1 MVFKINPHR
10 YNCPFCGKELES
22 KFSKCFNLYCQG
34 QKFNKGNLVIYRL
47 NPEFG
52 IGRVVK
58 KLDIPASKSLDDE
71 DTFFIKKF
79 KVIFKDNIIKIIH
92 PIDLVH
98 YIFELN
104 ERLITKQGTG
114 VINSDDFLIKD
125 GLVSYEFLLPNGK
138 ITQVFEP
145 DIYSKYERPLE
156 ALIKSKE
163 FDPPQNFLIKYWAN
177 LFHSYYTS
185 YQIKCIT
192 NSRLSLMPHQINV
205 AHRLSEEYFPRVI
218 LADEVG
224 LGKTIEAG
232 IYIKEMMARNLAER
246 ILIIVPASLLN
257 QWQFE
262 MQNKFNI
269 RFTIYDGKK
278 IKELK
283 KKRSY
288 KSANLLSN
296 LFYYDN
302 LIICSLQFARN
313 RKYIELL
320 SQVSWDIVIFDEAH
334 HLRRYLLN
342 AITGYYRE
350 TLNYK
355 LARNLS
361 QNAESLLLLTATPLQ
376 LHSFEL
382 YSLIELIHPEI
393 FENFSD
399 FEHFRKNMPFIN
411 LLVTNLNQIEKLNN
425 FEVKNAIKLL
435 KNLRYVDKDK
445 NSEQVLLQIKDDSF
459 KLDLT
464 NKIEKDHTLSKFLIR
479 NRKKNVFFKEFLN
492 KRVVKT
498 IMVYPTK
505 QELDLYNEIRLY
517 LAQIYNASI
526 SKENAGI
533 GFVVTT
539 LQKLLTSSKYA
550 FLKSLERR
558 LEQINRFKDI
568 FLKFDVMKEEDPEFY
583 ELELEDQTLDS
594 EIIGFKESLSQE
606 QPDESF
612 NIINQEKILKE
623 FYEKLKNLPYD
634 SKADKLIEIIN
645 KIYSQ
650 NPNEKIIIFTQF
662 VDTLLHL
669 KDLIEKQNESYLVE
683 VFYGG
688 LDKNQKDL
696 AVERFRNNKTF
707 SILISTEIG
716 GEGRNF
722 QFCRILINY
731 DLPWNPMKLE
741 QRIGRLDRIG
751 QESREIYIYN
761 LFMEGT
767 IETDVISALLK
778 RINLFEESIGI
789 LEPII
794 GKIEKDFKNLIFI
807 EDEKK
812 KRNRLN
818 EFYRTL
824 DEEIQKAKEIEMQL
838 DDLMIDKKSFQMEG
852 LITSLA
858 SCIDVKLSH
867 NELFL
872 LMKYFFNVDNSKYGS
887 LSISEEG
894 SKSSTET
901 KILLTEILSRNAK
914 YRLSKDYLGTF
925 NLEYAR
931 KKEEIDFFALG
942 HPLINSILDYTMG
955 NLFPGSFTV
964 LLLKRDALPENLDLI
979 NYQYKE
985 LYLFIFTI
993 KFQGYIIENQIS
1005 AVLFDQNGNEVE
1017 KLADFILNIENFDKI
1032 FNFDKVNSIELHYKD
1047 IDALSKIAK
1056 KIVKSKISIW
1066 KNEIKTLNDKIF
1078 ELEKSKKEKIYAH
1091 KRNFLF
1097 FKLNSLKQRLERKET
1112 NRPSERQ
1119 LKNINK
1125 MPDETKKQERLDK
1138 IQKLEEEIKFIE
1150 RDIHNVE
1157 KKLDDLSFEYED
1169 LKQEMIKRNLAKFY
1183 TNLLSFAVIKLT

>member
-1 MVFKINPHR
+1 M
-10 YNCPFCGKELES
+10 YNCHFCGNELKS
-22 KFSKCFNLYCQG
+22 RFSKCFNLYCQG
-34 QKFNKGNLVIYRL
+34 QKFNKGNLVVYRL

-58 KLDIPASKSLDDE
+58 KLEIPASKSLDDE
-71 DTFFIKKF
+71 DTFFITKF
-79 KVIFKDNIIKIIH
+79 KVVFKDSNIKIIH
-92 PIDLVH
+92 PIDLIH
-98 YIFELN
+98 YIFEIN
-104 ERLITKQGTG
+104 ERVITNQGTG
-114 VINSDDFLIKD
+114 IINSENFLIKG
-125 GLVSYEFLLPNGK
+125 GLVSYEFLMPNGK
-138 ITQVFEP
+138 ITQIFEP
-145 DIYSKYERPLE
+145 EIYSKYEKPLE
-156 ALIKSKE
+156 GLIKSKRI
-163 FDPPQNFLIKYWAN
+163 DSPQNFLIKYWAN

-205 AHRLSEEYFPRVI
+205 AHRLSEEHFPRVI

-246 ILIIVPASLLN
+246 ILIIVPASLLT

-269 RFTIYDGKK
+269 SFTIYDGKK

-283 KKRSY
+283 KKGSY

-296 LFYYDN
+296 PFYYDN

-320 SQVSWDIVIFDEAH
+320 SQISWDIIIFDEAH

-342 AITGYYRE
+342 TMTGYYRE
-350 TLNYK
+350 TLNYE

-382 YSLIELIHPEI
+382 YSLIELIHPEV

-411 LLVTNLNQIEKLNN
+411 LLVSNLNQIEKLNN
-425 FEVKNAIKLL
+425 FEVKNTIKLL
-435 KNLRYVDKDK
+435 KNLRYIDKRK
-445 NSEQVLLQIKDDSF
+445 NNEQVLLQIKDDSF
-459 KLDLT
+459 KLNLI

-479 NRKKNVFFKEFLN
+479 NRKKNVFSKEFVS
-492 KRVVKT
+492 KRLVNT

-505 QELDLYNEIRLY
+505 QELYLYNEIRLY

-533 GFVVTT
+533 GFVITT

-568 FLKFDVMKEEDPEFY
+568 FLKLDVIKEEDPEFY

-594 EIIGFKESLSQE
+594 EIIGFKESVTQE
-606 QPDESF
+606 QSDESF
-612 NIINQEKILKE
+612 NIINQEKILKD

-645 KIYSQ
+645 EIYLQ
-650 NPNEKIIIFTQF
+650 NPKEKILIFTQF
-662 VDTLLHL
+662 VDTLLYL
-669 KDLIEKQNESYLVE
+669 KDLIGKQNERYLVE
-683 VFYGG
+683 IFYGG
-688 LDKNQKDL
+688 LDKNQKDA
-696 AVERFRNNKTF
+696 AVERFRNSKKL

-812 KRNRLN
+812 KRNKLN

-872 LMKYFFNVDNSKYGS
+872 LMKYFFKLDNNKYGY
-887 LSISEEG
+887 LKLSEEDPEKRDNEIG
-894 SKSSTET
+894 TET
-901 KILLTEILSRNAK
+901 KILLNEILSRNPK
-914 YRLSKDYLGTF
+914 YRLLKEYLGTF
-925 NLEYAR
+925 SLEYAR
-931 KKEEIDFFALG
+931 NKEEIDFFALG
-942 HPLINSILDYTMG
+942 HPLINSILDYTMES
-955 NLFPGSFTV
+955 LFPGSFTV
-964 LLLKRDALPENLDLI
+964 LLLRRDALQEKLDLVVH
-979 NYQYKE
+979 QYKE
-985 LYLFIFTI
+985 IYLFIFTI

-1005 AVLFDQNGNEVE
+1005 AVLVDQNGNELE
-1017 KLADFILNIENFDKI
+1017 KLTDFILNIENFDKI
-1032 FNFDKVNSIELHYKD
+1032 FNFNDLNHEIDLNYKD
-1047 IDALSKIAK
+1047 IDVLSKTAK
-1056 KIVKSKISIW
+1056 KIVKPKTSLW
-1066 KNEIKTLNDKIF
+1066 KKEIKILNDKLF
-1078 ELEKSKKEKIYAH
+1078 DLERSKKEKIYAH
-1091 KRNFLF
+1091 KRNVLF
-1097 FKLNSLKQRLERKET
+1097 FKQDSLKQRLERKK
-1112 NRPSERQ
+1112 NSRPTQRQ
-1119 LKNINK
+1119 LQNIDK
-1125 MPDETKKQERLDK
+1125 MSDETKKQERLDK
-1138 IQKLEEEIKFIE
+1138 IQKLDEEINYIE
-1150 RDIHNVE
+1150 KDMQNME

>member
-1 MVFKINPHR
+1 M
-10 YNCPFCGKELES
+10 YNCHFCGNELES
-22 KFSKCFNLYCQG
+22 RFSKCFNIYCQG
-34 QKFNKGNLVIYRL
+34 QKFNKGNLVVYRL
-47 NPEFG
+47 NPEFR

-58 KLDIPASKSLDDE
+58 RIEIPASKSLDDE
-71 DTFFIKKF
+71 DTFFITKF
-79 KVIFKDNIIKIIH
+79 KVVFKDNIIKIIH

-104 ERLITKQGTG
+104 ERVITKQGNG
-114 VINSDDFLIKD
+114 IINSKEFLIKD

-138 ITQVFEP
+138 ITQIFEP
-145 DIYSKYERPLE
+145 EIYSKYEKPLE
-156 ALIKSKE
+156 GLIKSKRI
-163 FDPPQNFLIKYWAN
+163 DPPQNFLIKYWAN

-205 AHRLSEEYFPRVI
+205 AHRLSEEHFPRVI

-269 RFTIYDGKK
+269 SFTIYDGKK

-283 KKRSY
+283 KKGSY

-296 LFYYDN
+296 PFYYDN
-302 LIICSLQFARN
+302 LIICSIQFARN

-320 SQVSWDIVIFDEAH
+320 SQISWDIIIFDEAH

-342 AITGYYRE
+342 AMTGYYRE
-350 TLNYK
+350 TLNYV
-355 LARNLS
+355 LARNLI

-382 YSLIELIHPEI
+382 YSLIELIHPEV

-411 LLVTNLNQIEKLNN
+411 LLVSNLNQIEKLNN
-425 FEVKNAIKLL
+425 FEVKNTIKLL
-435 KNLRYVDKDK
+435 KNLRYIDKRK
-445 NSEQVLLQIKDDSF
+445 NNEQVLLQIKDDSF
-459 KLDLT
+459 KLNLI

-479 NRKKNVFFKEFLN
+479 NRKKNVFSKEFVS
-492 KRVVKT
+492 KRLVNT

-533 GFVVTT
+533 GFVITT

-568 FLKFDVMKEEDPEFY
+568 FLKLDVIKEEDPEYY
-583 ELELEDQTLDS
+583 ELELEDQTIDS
-594 EIIGFKESLSQE
+594 EIIGLKESLTQE
-606 QPDESF
+606 QSDESF
-612 NIINQEKILKE
+612 NIFNQEKILKD

-645 KIYSQ
+645 DIYSQ
-650 NPNEKIIIFTQF
+650 NPKEKILIFTQF

-669 KDLIEKQNESYLVE
+669 KDLIERQRESYLVE
-683 VFYGG
+683 IFYGG
-688 LDKNQKDL
+688 LDKNQKDA
-696 AVERFRNNKTF
+696 AVERFRNNKKL

-722 QFCRILINY
+722 QFGRILINY

-794 GKIEKDFKNLIFI
+794 GKIEKDFKKLIFI

-812 KRNRLN
+812 KRNKLN

-838 DDLMIDKKSFQMEG
+838 DDLMIDKKSFQMER
-852 LITSLA
+852 LTTILA
-858 SCIDVKLSH
+858 SCVDVKLTH

-872 LMKYFFNVDNSKYGS
+872 LMKYFFNLDNNKYGY
-887 LSISEEG
+887 LKVSEEDFEKVKDDFELQ
-894 SKSSTET
+894 SKI
-901 KILLTEILSRNAK
+901 KLKDMLLKNLNYKFLRE
-914 YRLSKDYLGTF
+914 YLGTF
-925 NLEYAR
+925 SLELAR

-942 HPLINSILDYTMG
+942 HPLINGILDYCINDEFHG
-955 NLFPGSFTV
+955 NFSILG
-964 LLLKRDALPENLDLI
+964 LKKKILEKYYDLKSI
-979 NYQYKE
+979 KKEE
-985 LYLFIFTI
+985 LYLFIFTV

-1005 AVLFDQNGNEVE
+1005 AVLVDQNGNELE
-1017 KLADFILNIENFDKI
+1017 KLTDFILNIENFEKI
-1032 FNFDKVNSIELHYKD
+1032 FNFNDLNHEIDLNYKD
-1047 IDALSKIAK
+1047 IDALSKTAK
-1056 KIVKSKISIW
+1056 KIVKSKTSLW
-1066 KNEIKTLNDKIF
+1066 KNEIKILNDKIF
-1078 ELEKSKKEKIYAH
+1078 DLERSKKEKVYAH
-1091 KRNFLF
+1091 KRNVLF
-1097 FKLNSLKQRLERKET
+1097 FKLDSLKQRLERKR
-1112 NRPSERQ
+1112 NSRPTERQ
-1119 LKNINK
+1119 LQNINK
-1125 MPDETKKQERLDK
+1125 MSDETKKQERLDK
-1138 IQKLEEEIKFIE
+1138 IQKLEEEIMFIE
-1150 RDIHNVE
+1150 RDIQNVE
-1157 KKLDDLSFEYED
+1157 KKIDDLSFEFED
-1169 LKQEMIKRNLAKFY
+1169 LKQEMIKKNLAKFY
-1183 TNLLSFAVIKLT
+1183 TNLFSFAVIKLT

>member
-1 MVFKINPHR
+1 MYK
-10 YNCPFCGKELES
+10 CPFCGNELES
-22 KFSKCFNLYCQG
+22 RFSKCFNLYCQG
-34 QKFNKGNLVIYRL
+34 QKFNKGNLVVYRL

-58 KLDIPASKSLDDE
+58 KLEIPASKSLDEE
-71 DTFFIKKF
+71 DTFLITKF
-79 KVIFKDNIIKIIH
+79 KVVFKDNIIKIIH
-92 PIDLVH
+92 LVDLVH

-104 ERLITKQGTG
+104 ERIITKQGIG
-114 VINSDDFLIKD
+114 IINSHDFLIED
-125 GLVSYEFLLPNGK
+125 GLVSYEFLLSNGK
-138 ITQVFEP
+138 ITQIFEP
-145 DIYSKYERPLE
+145 EIYSKYETSLE
-156 ALIKSKE
+156 GIIKSKKL
-163 FDPPQNFLIKYWAN
+163 DPPQNFLIKYWAN

-185 YQIKCIT
+185 YKIKCIT

-205 AHRLSEEYFPRVI
+205 AHRLSEEHFPRII

-269 RFTIYDGKK
+269 NFIIYDGKK
-278 IKELK
+278 IKKLK
-283 KKRSY
+283 KRGSY
-288 KSANLLSN
+288 KSANLLN
-296 LFYYDN
+296 NPFYYDN

-313 RKYIELL
+313 RKYIKLL

-342 AITGYYRE
+342 SVTGNYKE
-350 TLNYK
+350 TLNYE
-355 LARNLS
+355 LARNLN

-382 YSLIELIHPEI
+382 FSLIELIHPEA
-393 FENFSD
+393 FENFGD

-411 LLVTNLNQIEKLNN
+411 LLVSNLNQIEKLNN
-425 FEVKNAIKLL
+425 FEIKNTIKLL
-435 KNLRYVDKDK
+435 KNLQYIDK
-445 NSEQVLLQIKDDSF
+445 NKNIEQILLQIKEDSF
-459 KLDLT
+459 KLNLI

-479 NRKKNVFFKEFLN
+479 NRKKNVFSKEFLN
-492 KRVVKT
+492 KRVVNT

-505 QELDLYNEIRLY
+505 QELNLYNEIRLY

-533 GFVVTT
+533 GFVITT
-539 LQKLLTSSKYA
+539 LQKLLTSSKHA

-558 LEQINRFKDI
+558 LEQINRYKDI
-568 FLKFDVMKEEDPEFY
+568 FLKLDVIKEEDPEYY
-583 ELELEDQTLDS
+583 ELELEDETLDS
-594 EIIGFKESLSQE
+594 EIFGYNESSTQK
-606 QPDESF
+606 QPDDSY

-623 FYEKLKNLPYD
+623 FYNKLKNLPYD

-645 KIYSQ
+645 EIYLQ
-650 NPNEKIIIFTQF
+650 NPKEKILIFTQF

-669 KDLIEKQNESYLVE
+669 KDLIERQNDKYLVE
-683 VFYGG
+683 IFYGG
-688 LDKNQKDL
+688 LDKNQKDA
-696 AVERFRNNKTF
+696 AVERFRSNAEF

-789 LEPII
+789 LEPIV

-812 KRNRLN
+812 KRTKLN

-852 LITSLA
+852 LVTSLS
-858 SCIDVKLSH
+858 SCVDVKLSH
-867 NELFL
+867 DELFL
-872 LMKYFFNVDNSKYGS
+872 LMQYFFNLNNNKYGY
-887 LSISEEG
+887 LKISEKDSEI
-894 SKSSTET
+894 
-901 KILLTEILSRNAK
+901 KIILSEILARNAK
-914 YRLSKDYLGTF
+914 YNLLKDYFGTF

-942 HPLINSILDYTMG
+942 HPLINSILDYTTG
-955 NLFPGSFTV
+955 SLFPGSFTL
-964 LLLKRDALPENLDLI
+964 LLLKRDKLPKKIDLA
-979 NYQYKE
+979 NKQE
-985 LYLFIFTI
+985 LYLFIFTV

-1005 AVLFDQNGNEVE
+1005 AVIVDQNGNEC
-1017 KLADFILNIENFDKI
+1017 KNLADVILNIENFDKI
-1032 FNFDKVNSIELHYKD
+1032 YNFNHVNSNIIDLNYND
-1047 IDALSKIAK
+1047 INQLSKIAK
-1056 KIVKSKISIW
+1056 KIVKSKTTLW
-1066 KNEIKTLNDKIF
+1066 KKEIKTLNDKIF
-1078 ELEKSKKEKIYAH
+1078 NTERSKKEKIYAH
-1091 KRNFLF
+1091 KRNVLF
-1097 FKLNSLKQRLERKET
+1097 SKLDLLRQRLEKKRT
-1112 NRPSERQ
+1112 YLPSERQ
-1119 LKNINK
+1119 LQNVSK
-1125 MPDETKKQERLDK
+1125 MSDETKKQEKLDK
-1138 IQKLEEEIKFIE
+1138 IQNLEEEIQFIE
-1150 RDIHNVE
+1150 RDINNVE

-1169 LKQEMIKRNLAKFY
+1169 LKKDMIKRNLAKFY
-1183 TNLLSFAVIKLT
+1183 TNLLSFAIIKLM

>member
-1 MVFKINPHR
+1 M
-10 YNCPFCGKELES
+10 YNCHFCGNELES
-22 KFSKCFNLYCQG
+22 RFSKCFNLYCQG
-34 QKFNKGNLVIYRL
+34 QKFNKGNLIVYRL

-58 KLDIPASKSLDDE
+58 RIEIPASKSLDDE
-71 DTFFIKKF
+71 DTFFITKF
-79 KVIFKDNIIKIIH
+79 KVVFKDNIIKIIH

-104 ERLITKQGTG
+104 ERVITKQGNG
-114 VINSDDFLIKD
+114 IINSKEFLIKD
-125 GLVSYEFLLPNGK
+125 GLVSYEFLMPNGK
-138 ITQVFEP
+138 ITQIFEP
-145 DIYSKYERPLE
+145 EIYSKYEKPLE
-156 ALIKSKE
+156 GLIKSKKI
-163 FDPPQNFLIKYWAN
+163 DPPQNFLIKYWAN

-205 AHRLSEEYFPRVI
+205 AHRLSEEHFPRVI

-269 RFTIYDGKK
+269 SFTIYDGKK

-283 KKRSY
+283 KKGSY

-296 LFYYDN
+296 PFYYDN

-342 AITGYYRE
+342 TMTGYYRE
-350 TLNYK
+350 TLNYE
-355 LARNLS
+355 LARSLS
-361 QNAESLLLLTATPLQ
+361 DNAESLLLLTATPLQ

-382 YSLIELIHPEI
+382 YSLIELIHPEV

-411 LLVTNLNQIEKLNN
+411 LLVSNLNQIEKLNN
-425 FEVKNAIKLL
+425 FEVKNTIKLL
-435 KNLRYVDKDK
+435 KNLRYIDKRK
-445 NSEQVLLQIKDDSF
+445 NNEQVLLQIKDDSF
-459 KLDLT
+459 KLNLI

-479 NRKKNVFFKEFLN
+479 NRKKNVFSKEFLS
-492 KRVVKT
+492 KRLVNT
-498 IMVYPTK
+498 IMVDPTK

-533 GFVVTT
+533 GFVITT

-568 FLKFDVMKEEDPEFY
+568 FLKLDVIKEENPEYY
-583 ELELEDQTLDS
+583 ELELEDQTIDS
-594 EIIGFKESLSQE
+594 EIIGLKESLTQE
-606 QPDESF
+606 QSDESF
-612 NIINQEKILKE
+612 NIFNQEKILKD

-645 KIYSQ
+645 DIYSQ
-650 NPNEKIIIFTQF
+650 NPKEKILIFTQF

-669 KDLIEKQNESYLVE
+669 KDLIERQSESYLVE
-683 VFYGG
+683 IFYGG
-688 LDKNQKDL
+688 LGKNEKDA
-696 AVERFRNNKTF
+696 AVERFRNHKKL

-722 QFCRILINY
+722 QFGRILINY

-812 KRNRLN
+812 KRNKLN

-838 DDLMIDKKSFQMEG
+838 DDLMIDKKSFQMER
-852 LITSLA
+852 LTTILA
-858 SCIDVKLSH
+858 SCVDVKLSH

-872 LMKYFFNVDNSKYGS
+872 LMKYFFNLDNNKYGY
-887 LSISEEG
+887 LKVSEEDFEKVKDDFELQ
-894 SKSSTET
+894 SKI
-901 KILLTEILSRNAK
+901 KLKDMLLKNLNYKFLRE
-914 YRLSKDYLGTF
+914 YLGTF
-925 NLEYAR
+925 SLELAR

-942 HPLINSILDYTMG
+942 HPLINGILDYCINDEFHG
-955 NLFPGSFTV
+955 NFSILG
-964 LLLKRDALPENLDLI
+964 LKKKILEKYYDLKSI
-979 NYQYKE
+979 KKEE

-1005 AVLFDQNGNEVE
+1005 AVLVDQNGNELE
-1017 KLADFILNIENFDKI
+1017 KLTDFILNIENFEKI
-1032 FNFDKVNSIELHYKD
+1032 FNFNDLNHEIDLNYKD
-1047 IDALSKIAK
+1047 IDTLSKTAK
-1056 KIVKSKISIW
+1056 KIVKSKTSLW
-1066 KNEIKTLNDKIF
+1066 KNEIKILNDKIF
-1078 ELEKSKKEKIYAH
+1078 DLERSKKEKIYAH
-1091 KRNFLF
+1091 KRNVLF
-1097 FKLNSLKQRLERKET
+1097 FKLDSLKQRLERKR
-1112 NRPSERQ
+1112 NSRPTERQ
-1119 LKNINK
+1119 LQNINK
-1125 MPDETKKQERLDK
+1125 MSDETKKQERLDK
-1138 IQKLEEEIKFIE
+1138 IQKLEEEIMFIE
-1150 RDIHNVE
+1150 RDIQNVE
-1157 KKLDDLSFEYED
+1157 KKIDDLSFEFED
-1169 LKQEMIKRNLAKFY
+1169 LKQEMIKKNLAKFY
-1183 TNLLSFAVIKLT
+1183 TNLFSFAVIKLT

>member
-1 MVFKINPHR
+1 M
-10 YNCPFCGKELES
+10 YNCHFCGNELES
-22 KFSKCFNLYCQG
+22 RFSKCFNLYCQG
-34 QKFNKGNLVIYRL
+34 QKFNKGNLIVYRL

-58 KLDIPASKSLDDE
+58 RIEIPASKSLDDE
-71 DTFFIKKF
+71 DTFFITKF
-79 KVIFKDNIIKIIH
+79 KVVFKDNIIKIIH

-104 ERLITKQGTG
+104 ERVITKQGNG
-114 VINSDDFLIKD
+114 IINSKEFLIKD
-125 GLVSYEFLLPNGK
+125 GLVSYEFLMPNGK
-138 ITQVFEP
+138 ITQIFEP
-145 DIYSKYERPLE
+145 EIYSKYEKPLE
-156 ALIKSKE
+156 GLIKSKKI
-163 FDPPQNFLIKYWAN
+163 DPPQNFLIKYWAN

-205 AHRLSEEYFPRVI
+205 AHRLSEEHFPRVI

-269 RFTIYDGKK
+269 SFTIYDGKK

-283 KKRSY
+283 KKGSY

-296 LFYYDN
+296 PFYYDN

-320 SQVSWDIVIFDEAH
+320 SQISWDIVIFDEAH

-342 AITGYYRE
+342 TMTGYYRE
-350 TLNYK
+350 TLNYE
-355 LARNLS
+355 LARSLS
-361 QNAESLLLLTATPLQ
+361 DNAESLLLLTATPLQ

-382 YSLIELIHPEI
+382 YSLIELIHPEV

-411 LLVTNLNQIEKLNN
+411 LLVSNLNQIEKLNN
-425 FEVKNAIKLL
+425 FEVKNTIKLL
-435 KNLRYVDKDK
+435 KNLRYIDKRK
-445 NSEQVLLQIKDDSF
+445 NNEQVLLQIKDDSF
-459 KLDLT
+459 KLNLI

-479 NRKKNVFFKEFLN
+479 NRKKNVFSKEFLS
-492 KRVVKT
+492 KRLVNT
-498 IMVYPTK
+498 IMVDPTK

-533 GFVVTT
+533 GFVITT

-568 FLKFDVMKEEDPEFY
+568 FLKLDVIKEENPEYY
-583 ELELEDQTLDS
+583 ELELEDQTIDS
-594 EIIGFKESLSQE
+594 EIIGLKESLTQE
-606 QPDESF
+606 QSDESF
-612 NIINQEKILKE
+612 NIFNQEKILKD

-645 KIYSQ
+645 DIYSQ
-650 NPNEKIIIFTQF
+650 NPKEKILIFTQF

-669 KDLIEKQNESYLVE
+669 KDLIERQRESYLVE
-683 VFYGG
+683 IFYGG
-688 LDKNQKDL
+688 LDKNQKDA
-696 AVERFRNNKTF
+696 AVERFRNNKKL

-722 QFCRILINY
+722 QFGRILINY

-812 KRNRLN
+812 KRNKLN

-838 DDLMIDKKSFQMEG
+838 DDLMIDKKSFQMER
-852 LITSLA
+852 LTTILA
-858 SCIDVKLSH
+858 SCVDVKLSH

-872 LMKYFFNVDNSKYGS
+872 LMKYFFNLDNNKYGY
-887 LSISEEG
+887 LKVSEEDFEKVKDDFELQ
-894 SKSSTET
+894 SKI
-901 KILLTEILSRNAK
+901 KLKDMLLKNLNYKFLRE
-914 YRLSKDYLGTF
+914 YLGTF
-925 NLEYAR
+925 SLELAR

-942 HPLINSILDYTMG
+942 HPLINGILDYCINDEFHG
-955 NLFPGSFTV
+955 NFSILG
-964 LLLKRDALPENLDLI
+964 LKKKILEKYYDLKSI
-979 NYQYKE
+979 KKEE

-1005 AVLFDQNGNEVE
+1005 AVLVDQNGNELE
-1017 KLADFILNIENFDKI
+1017 KLTDFILNIENFEKI
-1032 FNFDKVNSIELHYKD
+1032 FNFNDLNHEIDLNYKD
-1047 IDALSKIAK
+1047 IDTLSKTAK
-1056 KIVKSKISIW
+1056 KIVKSKTSLW
-1066 KNEIKTLNDKIF
+1066 KNEIKILNDKIF
-1078 ELEKSKKEKIYAH
+1078 ELERSKKEKIYAH
-1091 KRNFLF
+1091 KRNVLF
-1097 FKLNSLKQRLERKET
+1097 FKLDSLKQRLERKR
-1112 NRPSERQ
+1112 NSRPTERQ
-1119 LKNINK
+1119 LQNINK
-1125 MPDETKKQERLDK
+1125 MSDETKKQERLDK
-1138 IQKLEEEIKFIE
+1138 IQKLEEEIMFIE
-1150 RDIHNVE
+1150 RDIQNVE
-1157 KKLDDLSFEYED
+1157 KKIDDLSFEFED
-1169 LKQEMIKRNLAKFY
+1169 LKQEMIKKNLAKFY
-1183 TNLLSFAVIKLT
+1183 TNLFSFAVIKLA

>member
-1 MVFKINPHR
+1 M
-10 YNCPFCGKELES
+10 YNCHFCGNELES
-22 KFSKCFNLYCQG
+22 RFSKCFNLYCQG
-34 QKFNKGNLVIYRL
+34 QKFNKGNLIVYRL
-47 NPEFG
+47 NTEFG

-58 KLDIPASKSLDDE
+58 RIEIPASKSLDDE
-71 DTFFIKKF
+71 DTFFITKF
-79 KVIFKDNIIKIIH
+79 KVVFKDNIIKIIH

-104 ERLITKQGTG
+104 ERVITKQGNG
-114 VINSDDFLIKD
+114 IINSKEFLIKD
-125 GLVSYEFLLPNGK
+125 GLVSYEFLMPNGK
-138 ITQVFEP
+138 ITQIFEP
-145 DIYSKYERPLE
+145 EIYSKYERSLE
-156 ALIKSKE
+156 RLIKSKRI
-163 FDPPQNFLIKYWAN
+163 DPPQNFLIKYWAN

-205 AHRLSEEYFPRVI
+205 AHRLSEEHFPRVI

-269 RFTIYDGKK
+269 SFTIYDGKK

-283 KKRSY
+283 KKGSY

-296 LFYYDN
+296 PFYYDN

-342 AITGYYRE
+342 TMTGYYRE
-350 TLNYK
+350 TLNYE
-355 LARNLS
+355 LARSLS
-361 QNAESLLLLTATPLQ
+361 DNAESLLLLTATPLQ

-382 YSLIELIHPEI
+382 YSLIELIHPEV

-411 LLVTNLNQIEKLNN
+411 LLVSNLNQIEKLNN
-425 FEVKNAIKLL
+425 FEVKNTIKLL
-435 KNLRYVDKDK
+435 KNLRYIDKRK
-445 NSEQVLLQIKDDSF
+445 NNEQVLLQIKDNSF
-459 KLDLT
+459 KLNLI

-479 NRKKNVFFKEFLN
+479 NRKKNVFSKEFVS
-492 KRVVKT
+492 KRLVNT

-533 GFVVTT
+533 GFVITT

-568 FLKFDVMKEEDPEFY
+568 FLKLDVIKEENPEYY
-583 ELELEDQTLDS
+583 ELELEDQTIDS
-594 EIIGFKESLSQE
+594 EIIGLKESLTQE
-606 QPDESF
+606 QSDESF
-612 NIINQEKILKE
+612 NIINQEKILKD

-645 KIYSQ
+645 DIYSQ
-650 NPNEKIIIFTQF
+650 NPKEKILIFTQF

-669 KDLIEKQNESYLVE
+669 KDLIERQRESYLVE
-683 VFYGG
+683 IFYGG
-688 LDKNQKDL
+688 LDKNQKDA
-696 AVERFRNNKTF
+696 AVERFRNNKKF

-722 QFCRILINY
+722 QFGRILINY

-812 KRNRLN
+812 KRNKLN

-838 DDLMIDKKSFQMEG
+838 DDLMIDKKSFQMER
-852 LITSLA
+852 LTTILA
-858 SCIDVKLSH
+858 SCVDVKLTH

-872 LMKYFFNVDNSKYGS
+872 LMKYFFNLDNNKYGY
-887 LSISEEG
+887 LKVSEEDSEKVKDDFELQ
-894 SKSSTET
+894 SKI
-901 KILLTEILSRNAK
+901 KLKDMLLKNLNYKFLRE
-914 YRLSKDYLGTF
+914 YLGTF
-925 NLEYAR
+925 SLELAR

-942 HPLINSILDYTMG
+942 HPLINGILDYCINDEFHG
-955 NLFPGSFTV
+955 NFSILG
-964 LLLKRDALPENLDLI
+964 LKKKILEKYYDLKSI
-979 NYQYKE
+979 KKE
-985 LYLFIFTI
+985 DLYLFIFTI

-1005 AVLFDQNGNEVE
+1005 AVLVDQNGNELE
-1017 KLADFILNIENFDKI
+1017 KLTDFILNIENFEKI
-1032 FNFDKVNSIELHYKD
+1032 FNFNDLNHEIDLNYKD
-1047 IDALSKIAK
+1047 IDTLSKTAK
-1056 KIVKSKISIW
+1056 KIVKSKTSLW
-1066 KNEIKTLNDKIF
+1066 KNEIKILNDKIF
-1078 ELEKSKKEKIYAH
+1078 DLERSKKEKIYAH
-1091 KRNFLF
+1091 KRYVLF
-1097 FKLNSLKQRLERKET
+1097 FKLDSLKQRLERKRK
-1112 NRPSERQ
+1112 NRPTERQ
-1119 LKNINK
+1119 LQNINK
-1125 MPDETKKQERLDK
+1125 MSEETKKQERLDK
-1138 IQKLEEEIKFIE
+1138 IQKLEEEIRYIE
-1150 RDIHNVE
+1150 KDLQNIE
-1157 KKLDDLSFEYED
+1157 KKIDDLSFEFED
-1169 LKQEMIKRNLAKFY
+1169 LKQEMIKKNLAKFY
-1183 TNLLSFAVIKLT
+1183 TNLFSFAVIKLT